1 MKVFHI
7 HPIIRIG
14 LLTFLMVGVIVSKST
29 NSLLLLYILF
39 FIPLIVF
46 TKNLRTHLRLLVF
59 GILPILLSFILIYKV
74 LMFHPWEFIVNKVI
88 KILLITTTF
97 QLVLTIP
104 KEILFFTLKYW
115 RLSQTALITTI
126 GAFTVWE
133 DIRSRTNHILTAR
146 FARGFIPKRTVCY
159 KMIQL
164 PYLFI
169 PLVVGIMRTSTERAE
184 MWLQNDIITKIENY
198 QWKTYAFSRWF
209 NFIIISVAFL
219 WACFSIYCS
228 FIK

>member
-1 MKVFHI
+1 MI
-7 HPIIRIG
+7 
-14 LLTFLMVGVIVSKST
+14 
-29 NSLLLLYILF
+29 
-39 FIPLIVF
+39 
-46 TKNLRTHLRLLVF
+46 
-59 GILPILLSFILIYKV
+59 
-74 LMFHPWEFIVNKVI
+74 HPWEFIVNKVI
-88 KILLITTTF
+88 KILLVTTTF

-115 RLSQTALITTI
+115 RLSQPVLITTI

-146 FARGFIPKRTVCY
+146 FARGFIPKRTVY
-159 KMIQL
+159 HKMIQL

-169 PLVVGIMRTSTERAE
+169 PLVIGIMRTSTERAE
-184 MWLQNDIITKIENY
+184 MWLQNDIITKIEKY
-198 QWKTYAFSRWF
+198 QWKTYTFSKWF

-219 WACFSIYCS
+219 WACFSIFGS